1 MFTNNCR
8 TAIIKPPKI
17 AARTIDTDQKQN
29 RAGDLPYRQEIA
41 QPIGQLGRFEL
52 LSNMGMGH
60 AQTKK
65 IDAATNACRKIAR
78 PASLKATQPARAL
91 KSKKLPSEPILAF
104 SSCAR

>member
-1 MFTNNCR
+1 VTFR
-8 TAIIKPPKI
+8 I
-17 AARTIDTDQKQN
+17 ARKS
-29 RAGDLPYRQEIA
+29 RS
-41 QPIGQLGRFEL
+41 QLGSLDGLNSSAIWEWCTL
-52 LSNMGMGH
+52 KP
-60 AQTKK
+60 KK